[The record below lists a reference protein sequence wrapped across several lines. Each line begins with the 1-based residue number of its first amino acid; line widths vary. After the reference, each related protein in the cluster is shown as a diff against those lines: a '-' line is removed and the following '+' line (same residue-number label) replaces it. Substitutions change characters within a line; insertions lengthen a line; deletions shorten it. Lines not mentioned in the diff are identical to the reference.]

1 MTATIKYQSHVNN
14 AKAFSDA
21 YSVPNQ
27 DSLYL
32 GLAKSTPWID
42 GDNDP
47 IPAVDN
53 IDDENLFW
61 SDLIGMQ
68 KVTVSHIMMGVPRI
82 NWSEG
87 VAYAPL
93 STTSTTAYTDP
104 PGSYVYVDGGGGD
117 FNVYRC
123 VLNNGVT
130 GSIPPAG
137 TAATPVTTPDGF
149 QWQYMFSLTTT
160 EERDMLTTNWL
171 PVPVQNIVEP
181 QLSSGDP
188 AAHITLGARYIIINI
203 ILTAPNEGG
212 LPAVSYRKVS
222 LVSNP
227 LDQTGVVPV
236 QASVALPDGI
246 SPSLSGLMIH
256 LDHKYPVTRV
266 ADQTEEMTII
276 LEF

>member
-1 MTATIKYQSHVNN
+1 MTAIIKYQSHVNN
-14 AKAFSDA
+14 AKAFSDS

-42 GDNDP
+42 GDDNP

-61 SDLIGMQ
+61 AEMIGMQ
-68 KVTVSHIMMGVPRI
+68 KVTSSHIMMGIPRI
-82 NWSEG
+82 DWSEG
-87 VAYAPL
+87 VAYAPI

-104 PGSYVYVDGGGGD
+104 PGSYVYVDSK
-117 FNVYRC
+117 VYRC
-123 VLNNGVT
+123 VLNNGIT

-149 QWQYMFSLTTT
+149 QWQYMYSLTTT
-160 EERDMLTTNWL
+160 DERDMLTTNWL
-171 PVPVQNIVEP
+171 PVPVHNIVEP
-181 QLSSGDP
+181 QLSFGDP
-188 AAHITLGARYIIINI
+188 AAYITLGARYIIINI

-212 LPAVSYRKVS
+212 LPAVSYREVS

-227 LDQTGVVPV
+227 LDQTGAPV

-246 SPSLSGLMIH
+246 SESLSGLMIH
-256 LDHKYPVTRV
+256 LDHKHPVTRID
-266 ADQTEEMTII
+266 DQTEEMTII